1 MKLYE
6 LTTDFSDLFDRFD
19 EIDNWEPDTDED
31 GSPIDDN
38 GNVIKDV
45 EAYKEA
51 MLQAWFDTL
60 DGIEELFE
68 DKAVNTAMY
77 IKNLRSEAEQCKA
90 EKMRFAAR
98 QSQKEKAADRLEKY
112 LLDSM
117 QRIGRTVIDRP
128 QALIKIKQNPESTII
143 ENELAFIDWAESTN
157 HDSLLKYNQPS
168 IKLNDVKA
176 LIRKEDKENFP
187 SEQRVRFA
195 HLERKT
201 VLEIK

>member
-1 MKLYE
+1 MTLYNLTGDFADLYE
-6 LTTDFSDLFDRFD
+6 RFD
-19 EIDNWEPDTDED
+19 EINSWEPDTDED
-31 GSPIDDN
+31 GKSIDDN

-45 EAYKEA
+45 KAYKEA

-68 DKAVNTAMY
+68 DKAVNIAMY
-77 IKNLRSEAEQCKA
+77 IKNLRNEAEQIKA
-90 EKMRFAAR
+90 EKLRLAAR

-201 VLEIK
+201 VLKIK

>member
-6 LTTDFSDLFDRFD
+6 STADFDELYDRFD
-19 EIDNWEPDTDED
+19 EIDSWEPDNDED
-31 GSPIDDN
+31 GKPIDDN

-45 EAYKEA
+45 KAYKEA

-68 DKAVNTAMY
+68 DKAVNIAMY
-77 IKNLRSEAEQCKA
+77 IKNLRSEAEQIKA
-90 EKMRFAAR
+90 EKLRLAAR

-143 ENELAFIDWAESTN
+143 ENELAFIDWAGSTN

-176 LIRKEDKENFP
+176 LIRKEDKENVS

-201 VLEIK
+201 VLKIK

>member
-19 EIDNWEPDTDED
+19 EIDSWEPDTDAD
-31 GSPIDDN
+31 GNYIDDN
-38 GNVIKDV
+38 GNVIENV
-45 EAYKEA
+45 TAYKEA

-77 IKNLRSEAEQCKA
+77 IKNLRSEAEQLKA
-90 EKMRFAAR
+90 EKLRIEKR
-98 QSQKEKAADRLEKY
+98 QSSKNKAADRLEKY

-117 QRIGRTVIDRP
+117 QRIGRTTIDRP
-128 QALIKIKQNPESTII
+128 QALITIKQNPESTII
-143 ENELAFIDWAESTN
+143 DNELAFIEWAETTN
-157 HDSLLKYNQPS
+157 HDDLLKYNQPS

-176 LIRKEDKENFP
+176 LIRKENSENVP
-187 SEQRVRFA
+187 FA

-201 VLEIK
+201 VLKIK

>member
-6 LTTDFSDLFDRFD
+6 LTGDFAELFERFD

-38 GNVIKDV
+38 GNVIENV
-45 EAYKEA
+45 TAYKEA
-51 MLQAWFDTL
+51 MLQAWFNTL
-60 DGIEELFE
+60 EGIEELFE
-68 DKAVNTAMY
+68 DKAVNIAMY
-77 IKNLRSEAEQCKA
+77 IKNLRSEAEQIKA
-90 EKMRFAAR
+90 EKLRLAAR

-143 ENELAFIDWAESTN
+143 ENELAFIDWAGSTN

-176 LIRKEDKENFP
+176 LIRKEDKENVS

-201 VLEIK
+201 VLKIK

>member
-1 MKLYE
+1 MRLYD
-6 LTTDFSDLFDRFD
+6 LTGEFVDLFDRFD
-19 EIDNWEPDTDED
+19 EIDTWQPDTDEN
-31 GSPIDDN
+31 GRPIDND
-38 GNVIKDV
+38 GNVIENV
-45 EAYKEA
+45 SAVKES
-51 MLQAWFDTL
+51 MLTAWFDTL

-68 DKAVNTAMY
+68 DKAVNIAMY
-77 IKNLRSEAEQCKA
+77 IKNLRSEAERIKA
-90 EKMRFAAR
+90 EKLRLAAR

-157 HDSLLKYNQPS
+157 HDNLLKYNQPS

-201 VLEIK
+201 VLKIK

>member
-6 LTTDFSDLFDRFD
+6 LTGDFTDLYDRFE
-19 EIDNWEPDTDED
+19 EINSWEPDTDEN
-31 GSPIDDN
+31 GQPIDDD
-38 GNVIKDV
+38 GNIIENVT
-45 EAYKEA
+45 AYKEA

-68 DKAVNTAMY
+68 DKAVNIAMY
-77 IKNLRSEAEQCKA
+77 IKELRSEAEQLKA
-90 EKMRFAAR
+90 EKMKIAKR

-112 LLDSM
+112 LLNSM
-117 QRIGRTVIDRP
+117 QAIGRKVIDRP
-128 QALIKIKQNPESTII
+128 QALIKIKLNPESTII

-157 HDSLLKYNQPS
+157 HDHLLKYNQPS

-176 LIRKEDKENFP
+176 LIRKEDKENVS

>member
-38 GNVIKDV
+38 GNVIENV
-45 EAYKEA
+45 TAYKEA
-51 MLQAWFDTL
+51 MLQAWFNTL
-60 DGIEELFE
+60 EGIEELFE
-68 DKAVNTAMY
+68 DKAVNIAMY

-128 QALIKIKQNPESTII
+128 QALIKIKQNPESTVIDDERRFI
-143 ENELAFIDWAESTN
+143 EWAESTN
-157 HDSLLKYNQPS
+157 HDNLLKYEQPT
-168 IKLNDVKA
+168 IRKNDVKA

-201 VLEIK
+201 VLKIK

>member
-6 LTTDFSDLFDRFD
+6 LTGDFTDLYDRFE
-19 EIDNWEPDTDED
+19 EINSWEPDTDED
-31 GSPIDDN
+31 GQPIDDN
-38 GNVIKDV
+38 GNVIENV
-45 EAYKEA
+45 IAFKES

-68 DKAVNTAMY
+68 DKAVNIAMY
-77 IKNLRSEAEQCKA
+77 IKELRSEAEQLKA
-90 EKMRFAAR
+90 EKMKIAKR

-112 LLDSM
+112 LLNSM
-117 QRIGRTVIDRP
+117 QAIGRKVIDRP
-128 QALIKIKQNPESTII
+128 QALIKIKLNPESTII

-157 HDSLLKYNQPS
+157 HDHLLKYNQPS

-176 LIRKEDKENFP
+176 LIRKEDKENVS

>member
-6 LTTDFSDLFDRFD
+6 STADFDELYERFD
-19 EIDNWEPDTDED
+19 EIDSWEPDTDED
-31 GSPIDDN
+31 GKPIDDN

-45 EAYKEA
+45 KAYKEA

-68 DKAVNTAMY
+68 DKAVNIAMY
-77 IKNLRSEAEQCKA
+77 IKNLRSEAEQIKA
-90 EKMRFAAR
+90 EKLRLAAR
-98 QSQKEKAADRLEKY
+98 QSQKEKAADRLEEY
-112 LLDSM
+112 LFNSM
-117 QRIGRTVIDRP
+117 QAIGRTVIDRP
-128 QALIKIKQNPESTII
+128 QALITIKQNPESTVIDDERRFI
-143 ENELAFIDWAESTN
+143 EWAESTN
-157 HDSLLKYNQPS
+157 HDNLLKYEQPT
-168 IKLNDVKA
+168 IRKNDVKA

-201 VLEIK
+201 VLKIK

>member
-19 EIDNWEPDTDED
+19 EIDSWEPDTDED
-31 GSPIDDN
+31 GKPIDDN

-117 QRIGRTVIDRP
+117 QRIGRTTIDRP
-128 QALIKIKQNPESTII
+128 QALITIKQNPESTII
-143 ENELAFIDWAESTN
+143 ENELAFIEWAESTN
-157 HDSLLKYNQPS
+157 NKKLLKYNQPS
-168 IKLNDVKA
+168 IKLNDVKS
-176 LIRKEDKENFP
+176 LIRKENSENVP
-187 SEQRVRFA
+187 VEDRVKFA

-201 VLEIK
+201 VLKIK